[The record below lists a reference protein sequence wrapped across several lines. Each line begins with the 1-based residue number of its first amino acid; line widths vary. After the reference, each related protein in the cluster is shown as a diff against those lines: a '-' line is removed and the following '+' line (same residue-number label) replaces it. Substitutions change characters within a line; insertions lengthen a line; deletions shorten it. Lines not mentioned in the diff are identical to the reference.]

1 VREHSRLRKSCIAF
15 LICVTAAVALPA
27 QTFTTLVTFEGSNGS
42 SPEYGSLIQA
52 QGGRLFGTT
61 YNGGSPECPPPYG
74 CGIVF
79 AMKLDGKLTPLSNFS
94 GGGALPAA
102 GLFQRGDG
110 EFYGTTQYGGSNNSG
125 TVFKMTP
132 EGTETALYSFNLNQ
146 SGGYPLGALVRDE
159 NGDFYGTTSSGGA
172 AGQNTDT
179 GTVFKITPEG
189 DLTTLSSFCSA
200 DPGCDANGYSPIA
213 GLVLAT
219 DGDLYGTT
227 GSTFFKIT
235 PAGKLTVVYTFCGD
249 PNSSCAIDGWDAS
262 GGVVQANDGDFY
274 GVATFGG
281 AYGDGTVF
289 KITPEGKLTT
299 LHSFNGTDGDMP
311 TGTLIQA
318 SDGNF
323 YGTTQYGGAN
333 PICDGCTQA
342 AGTIFKV
349 TPDGSFTSLYSFC
362 AATNCTD
369 GENPWAGLLQDTDG
383 NFYGTTNQGGDPGC
397 FAYGTGCGTIFR
409 LDLRLDPFVS
419 LARDSGRPSDTIGIL
434 GQGFKGTKS
443 VKFNGTPADFQVE
456 SDTYLTAVVPY
467 GATSGHVTVKTTG
480 GELKSSQRFRVDQ

>member
-1 VREHSRLRKSCIAF
+1 MSCIAF
-15 LICVTAAVALPA
+15 LLCVMAAIALPA

-42 SPEYGSLIQA
+42 SPEYGSLIQGH
-52 QGGRLFGTT
+52 GGRLFGTT

-79 AMKLDGKLTPLSNFS
+79 SITRDGDLTPLSEFS

-102 GLFQRGDG
+102 GLFQARGGD
-110 EFYGTTQYGGSNNSG
+110 FYGTTQYGGSNNSG

-132 EGTETALYSFNLNQ
+132 EGSETALYNFNLNQ
-146 SGGYPLGALVRDE
+146 SGGYPLGALVQDR
-159 NGDFYGTTSSGGA
+159 NGDFYGTTSAGGA

-179 GTVFKITPEG
+179 GTVFKISAEG
-189 DLTTLSSFCSA
+189 DLTTLYSFCSA
-200 DPGCDANGYSPIA
+200 DPSCDANGYGPIA
-213 GLVLAT
+213 GLVLGA
-219 DGDLYGTT
+219 DGNLYGTT

-249 PNSSCAIDGWDAS
+249 PDSSCAIDGWDAS
-262 GGVVQANDGDFY
+262 GGVIQAADGDFY
-274 GVATFGG
+274 GVATYGG

-289 KITPEGKLTT
+289 KITPEGRLTT

-333 PICDGCTQA
+333 LICDGCTQA
-342 AGTIFKV
+342 AGTIFKM
-349 TPDGSFTSLYSFC
+349 TPDGTLTSLYSFC

-397 FAYGTGCGTIFR
+397 FAYGAGCGTVFR
-409 LDLRLDPFVS
+409 LNVGLGPFVS
-419 LARDSGRPSDTIGIL
+419 LARDSGSPSETIGIL
-434 GQGFKGTKS
+434 GQGFKEAKS
-443 VKFNGTPADFQVE
+443 VRFNGTSADFHVD
-456 SDTYLTAVVPY
+456 SDTYLTAVVPF
-467 GATSGHVTVKTTG
+467 GATTGRVTVKTSD
-480 GELKSSQRFRVDQ
+480 GELKSSQKFRVDQ